1 MGGSLPPGAMLR
13 RVYSLASGAEGE
25 EPTAASAWQ
34 RSNAIE
40 RLSSITSASGMNIDY
55 VIINRVLV
63 GFLDQILETGN
74 NIQNGCFDIRV
85 LFML

>member
-1 MGGSLPPGAMLR
+1 MLR

-25 EPTAASAWQ
+25 EPTATSAWQ

-40 RLSSITSASGMNIDY
+40 RLSSITSASGLNIDY

-63 GFLDQILETGN
+63 GFSDQIPEIGDN
-74 NIQNGCFDIRV
+74 VQSGCFDVPV
-85 LFML
+85 LLKL

>member
-1 MGGSLPPGAMLR
+1 
-13 RVYSLASGAEGE
+13 
-25 EPTAASAWQ
+25 
-34 RSNAIE
+34 
-40 RLSSITSASGMNIDY
+40 MNIDS